1 MKKGLEKQ
9 MIRQLGK
16 DEEIPFDLLLLAD
29 PTEEA
34 IKRYIFNSDI
44 YVLEQND
51 NIIGVFVL
59 QAISS
64 DEIEIKNIAVAAN
77 CQGRGFGRLM
87 LRDATIRA
95 KEKGFK
101 AIVVGTGDVSA
112 ILRFYRKEGFELF
125 GARENFFVDNYSEP
139 IYEEGI
145 QLKDMVV
152 LRKVLV

>member
-9 MIRQLGK
+9 KIRQLGK
-16 DEEIPFDLLLLAD
+16 TEEIPFDLLLLAD

-51 NIIGVFVL
+51 KTIGVCVL
-59 QAISS
+59 QAISC

-87 LRDATIRA
+87 LRDAAIRA

-125 GARENFFVDNYSEP
+125 GARENFFVDNYPEP

-145 QLKDMVV
+145 QLKDMVL
-152 LRKVLV
+152 LRKVLL

>member
-1 MKKGLEKQ
+1 

-51 NIIGVFVL
+51 NIIGVCVL

-77 CQGRGFGRLM
+77 SQGRGFGRLM
-87 LRDATIRA
+87 LRDATTIA

-112 ILRFYRKEGFELF
+112 ILQFYRKEGFELF
-125 GARENFFVDNYSEP
+125 GARENFFVDNYPEP

-152 LRKVLV
+152 LRKVLL